1 MATNTESFYNLMEI
15 LKRFEHSLQKHTQTG
30 QVIRRDLEEEIEN
43 LGKYIC
49 KCALWIVSSDL

>member
-1 MATNTESFYNLMEI
+1 MEI